1 MRLNWIS
8 VQTINVSRKVDTY
21 NLNTLVD
28 RLGLGDSVTHCQE
41 KSISSK
47 WIGAHWTSFHGFF
60 ILLTFILT
68 SRRTTETWSFWAK
81 IVWLFLKSF
90 QFCEK

>member
-47 WIGAHWTSFHGFF
+47 
-60 ILLTFILT
+60 
-68 SRRTTETWSFWAK
+68 
-81 IVWLFLKSF
+81 
-90 QFCEK
+90 